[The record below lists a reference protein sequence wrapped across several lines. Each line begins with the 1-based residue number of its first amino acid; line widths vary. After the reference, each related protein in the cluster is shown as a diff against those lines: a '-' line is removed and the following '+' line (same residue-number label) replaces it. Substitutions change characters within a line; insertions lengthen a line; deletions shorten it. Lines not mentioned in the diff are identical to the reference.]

1 MCDERHRKLPSDQ
14 VQTIHRAIR
23 QRSEHRSNK
32 GQLIMTFTSI
42 LLSSVVLISQ
52 IQPDFAAGNTHVA
65 YLASVSTY
73 KPMAGFNHVVGP
85 TRFAG
90 YLLQR
95 PGLCEVTVL
104 TAAADDEALV
114 SPPERMKIDIA
125 AAGRSELPA
134 GDGSA
139 LAIAC
144 TADADAIKIAPQYQ
158 KKLVVAP

>member
-1 MCDERHRKLPSDQ
+1 MTRVQANFVLSVERRGCRSARVCSKRSRRRRCESYGLN
-14 VQTIHRAIR
+14 VQTDGRLQSRRRTDA
-23 QRSEHRSNK
+23 
-32 GQLIMTFTSI
+32 L
-42 LLSSVVLISQ
+42 V
-52 IQPDFAAGNTHVA
+52 
-65 YLASVSTY
+65 
-73 KPMAGFNHVVGP
+73 
-85 TRFAG
+85 G